1 MTKRLLSVLK
11 VAAWTASSRENQES
25 FLHRLPPIFKAV
37 SELRIAIGEKFTSA
51 DLDISI
57 FECGGTYEPSYMED
71 AYDDARQPSG
81 KRAPEVIVGTT
92 GIGLMKLMAEHISK
106 DVLRFQSVISAK
118 IVLQST
124 LKEALEPVQSLGRL
138 RKKKKV
144 VESADNPAGQDGR
157 D

>member
-1 MTKRLLSVLK
+1 MTIGLLSVLK
-11 VAAWTASSRENQES
+11 VAAWAAGSHENQES

-37 SELRIAIGEKFTSA
+37 NELRIAIGEKFTSA
-51 DLDISI
+51 DLDITI

-81 KRAPEVIVGTT
+81 KRAEVIVGTT
-92 GIGLMKLMAEHISK
+92 GIGLMKLMAEHRSK
-106 DVLRFQSVISAK
+106 DALQFHSVISAK

-124 LKEALEPVQSLGRL
+124 LKEALEPVQPSGRL
-138 RKKKKV
+138 RKKKRV
-144 VESADNPAGQDGR
+144 VESADDAADQDGR